1 MKRKHIIQ
9 LLFVIL
15 MLPMVTSAQEIIFK
29 AMARGEIR
37 VGETVQV
44 VFELNAEGENFRGP
58 DFAGWRIL
66 NGPMSSTNSSIQV
79 INGKM
84 SQSYTQSFTYIVS
97 ASKEGTL
104 TVGSASVMVNGKKYS
119 SEPLSIK
126 VLPANAQANSSGRQD
141 SGQQGVSDKDVFLK
155 AIANKTKAVVGE
167 QVIVTYRIYTRVPIS
182 SVNVSKLSSFGGF
195 WMKNLLDD
203 NDALQQS
210 TTTIDGEE
218 YVIADVRKVAL
229 FPQKTGKLK
238 IDPME
243 LECVAQI
250 RTQPDRRRSRD
261 PFESFFND
269 PFFNRGISNVQKTLE
284 SEALEI
290 TVQPLPT
297 EGKPNNFT
305 GAVGQFGLES
315 AIDRTNLKTNEAVN
329 LSLTVT
335 GSGNLELIDLPRPVF
350 PPDFE
355 VYDPK
360 SSTNLKTGPNGVSG
374 SKKTEFLFI
383 PRVPGDFTID
393 PVTFTYFDPVKKA
406 YQTLQSKA
414 FTIHVEKGENMGQE
428 GVVYASP
435 QEGVK
440 YLGTDIRHIKTNH
453 FKLTKANSFFFGSV
467 LYYSLIALLVVA
479 FFLGLFLVRKQTK
492 LRQNQSLVRN
502 KKATKIARKR
512 LKEAHTFFKN
522 KQQNEFYNEMSQ
534 ALWGYIADKFYIQQS
549 QLSIDSVT
557 EALVAKNTPQ
567 ELIDLFVQTLQN
579 CEYARFA
586 PGEAGKKME
595 DLYQQGIEAITKAEK
610 MIK

>member
-1 MKRKHIIQ
+1 MKRKIIIQ
-9 LLFVIL
+9 LLFFIL
-15 MLPMVTSAQEIIFK
+15 MLPLASSAQEVIFK
-29 AMARGEIR
+29 AMAKGEIR
-37 VGETVQV
+37 KGETVQV
-44 VFELNAEGENFRGP
+44 VFELNADGDNFRGP
-58 DFAGWRIL
+58 NFEGWRIL
-66 NGPMSSTNSSIQV
+66 NGPLSSTNSSIQIV
-79 INGKM
+79 NGKM
-84 SQSYTQSFTYIVS
+84 SQSYTQTYTYILT
-97 ASKEGTL
+97 ADKEGTL
-104 TVGSASVMVNGKKYS
+104 NIGQASVMVDGKKYS
-119 SEPLSIK
+119 SEPLTVK
-126 VLPANAQANSSGRQD
+126 VLAGSSQ
-141 SGQQGVSDKDVFLK
+141 SGTSGQQQGTQQGVSDKDVFLK
-155 AIANKTKAVVGE
+155 AITNKTNAIIGE

-203 NDALQQS
+203 KDALQQS

-218 YVIADVRKVAL
+218 YVVADVRKVAL
-229 FPQKTGKLK
+229 FPQKSGKLK

-269 PFFNRGISNVQKTLE
+269 PFFNRGISNVQKTLV
-284 SEALEI
+284 SEPLEI
-290 TVQPLPT
+290 NVQPLPVA
-297 EGKPNNFT
+297 GKPNNFT

-315 AIDRTNLKTNEAVN
+315 SIDRTSVKTNEAVN
-329 LSLTVT
+329 LALIVSGT
-335 GSGNLELIDLPRPVF
+335 GNLELIDLPRPVF

-360 SSTNLKTGPNGVSG
+360 SSIQLRTGANGLSG

-383 PRVPGDFTID
+383 PRIPGDFTID
-393 PVTFTYFDPVKKA
+393 PIPFTFFDPVKKA
-406 YQTLQSKA
+406 YQTLFSKP
-414 FTIHVEKGENMGQE
+414 FTIHVEKGENNAQE
-428 GVVYASP
+428 GLVYASP

-440 YLGTDIRHIKTNH
+440 YLGTDIRHIKTNGMNLSR
-453 FKLTKANSFFFGSV
+453 KNSFFFGSAAYIGFII
-467 LYYSLIALLVVA
+467 LMILT
-479 FFLGLFLVRKQTK
+479 FFSGLFLVRKQNK

-512 LKEAHTFFKN
+512 LKEAHVYFKG

-557 EALVAKNTPQ
+557 ESLMAKKTPQ
-567 ELIDLFVQTLQN
+567 ELIDLFIQTLQN

-595 DLYQQGIEAITKAEK
+595 ELYQQGIEAITKAEK

>member
-15 MLPMVTSAQEIIFK
+15 MLPMATHAQEIIFK
-29 AMARGEIR
+29 AMAKGEIR

-58 DFAGWRIL
+58 DFAGWRVL

-84 SQSYTQSFTYIVS
+84 SQSYTQSFTYILS
-97 ASKEGTL
+97 ADKEGTL
-104 TVGSASVMVNGKKYS
+104 TIGSASVMVDGKKYT

-126 VLPANAQANSSGRQD
+126 VLAGNAQTGNNGRQQ
-141 SGQQGVSDKDVFLK
+141 GVQQGVSDKDVFLK
-155 AIANKTKAVVGE
+155 AIPNKTSAVIGE

-218 YVIADVRKVAL
+218 YVVADVRKVAL

-290 TVQPLPT
+290 NVQPLPT
-297 EGKPNNFT
+297 AGKPNNFT

-315 AIDRTNLKTNEAVN
+315 AIDRTNVKTNEAVN
-329 LSLTVT
+329 LSLTVSGT
-335 GSGNLELIDLPRPVF
+335 GNLELIDLPRPVF

-360 SSTNLKTGPNGVSG
+360 SSTQLKTGANGVSG

-393 PVTFTYFDPVKKA
+393 PVPFTYYDPVKKS
-406 YQTLQSKA
+406 YQTLLSKS
-414 FTIHVEKGENMGQE
+414 FTIHVEKGDSNSQE

-453 FKLTKANSFFFGSV
+453 FNLTKANSFFFASSMYFTLIV
-467 LYYSLIALLVVA
+467 LMIVV
-479 FFLGLFLVRKQTK
+479 FFVALFLVRKQNK

-512 LKEAHTFFKN
+512 LKEAHAFFKN

-557 EALVAKNTPQ
+557 EALIAKNTPQ
-567 ELIDLFVQTLQN
+567 ELIELFVQTLQN